1 MSRNHRVFQR
11 SNENLTRGPSLK
23 MAGKGVLGTQRPE
36 RWPQPGWLSSLGT
49 THPPD
54 SRQTAA
60 VSMGREVESIEINA
74 NL

>member
-11 SNENLTRGPSLK
+11 SDENSTRGPSLK
-23 MAGKGVLGTQRPE
+23 MAGKGVQGTQRPE

-49 THPPD
+49 IPPD

-60 VSMGREVESIEINA
+60 ASMGREVESIEINA